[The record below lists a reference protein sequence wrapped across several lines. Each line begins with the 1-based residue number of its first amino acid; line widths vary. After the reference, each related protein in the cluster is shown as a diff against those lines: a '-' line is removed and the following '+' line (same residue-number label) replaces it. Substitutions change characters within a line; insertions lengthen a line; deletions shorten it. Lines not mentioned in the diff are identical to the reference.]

1 MTGDLNAKIFSSPS
15 FPGLEKHYLKAILVR
30 ITFGTQIVPKDYF
43 KLNEDNRNIFILYYI
58 VQFIN

>member
-1 MTGDLNAKIFSSPS
+1 LTGDLNAKIFSSPS

-43 KLNEDNRNIFILYYI
+43 KLNEDNRKIFIFYYI
-58 VQFIN
+58 MQLLN

>member
-43 KLNEDNRNIFILYYI
+43 KLNEDNRKLFILYYI
-58 VQFIN
+58 MQMIN

>member
-43 KLNEDNRNIFILYYI
+43 KLNEDNRKIFILYYI
-58 VQFIN
+58 LQLIN

>member
-1 MTGDLNAKIFSSPS
+1 LTGDLNAKIFSSPS

-43 KLNEDNRNIFILYYI
+43 KLNEDNRKLFILYYI
-58 VQFIN
+58 MQMIN

>member
-43 KLNEDNRNIFILYYI
+43 KLNEDNRKILILYYI
-58 VQFIN
+58 MQMIN

>member
-43 KLNEDNRNIFILYYI
+43 KLNEDNRKIFIFYYI
-58 VQFIN
+58 MQLLN

>member
-43 KLNEDNRNIFILYYI
+43 KLNEDNRKIFILYYI
-58 VQFIN
+58 VQLIN